1 MHAIRGSII
10 KGALCRR
17 VCVYAGRERVSESA
31 RKRKRD
37 ENKKERER
45 QREREERVGGG
56 GLESVIGMR
65 NVEEEEE
72 GEGEEWP
79 GERNA
84 HNAVISVFDLPISLW
99 GYYVG
104 TLYGARRRARV
115 RACG

>member
-1 MHAIRGSII
+1 MR
-10 KGALCRR
+10 
-17 VCVYAGRERVSESA
+17 
-31 RKRKRD
+31 
-37 ENKKERER
+37 ERER
-45 QREREERVGGG
+45 EMNIKKNEREERVGGG